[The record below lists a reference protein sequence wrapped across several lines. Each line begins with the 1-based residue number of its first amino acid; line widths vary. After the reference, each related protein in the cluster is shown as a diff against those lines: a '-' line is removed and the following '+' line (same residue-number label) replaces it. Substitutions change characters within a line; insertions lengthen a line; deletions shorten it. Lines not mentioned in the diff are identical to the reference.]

1 MSYLERA
8 KAEFKEQEEQDNGLV
23 ANLLDIPV
31 GAVSGMINAA
41 NAVADLPG
49 DVGNLLGIL
58 SEEEAKEFKGLVDGG
73 AEPSP
78 EMVSYLKSKYDKTE
92 QALLILHLLKL
103 YIYFF

>member
-8 KAEFKEQEEQDNGLV
+8 KAEFKEQEEQDKGLV

-58 SEEEAKEFKGLVDGG
+58 SEEEAKEFN
-73 AEPSP
+73 
-78 EMVSYLKSKYDKTE
+78 DKFNFPNFDPRE
-92 QALLILHLLKL
+92 KL
-103 YIYFF
+103 QRVK